1 MNTKLRIKLSILVSV
16 ILTTL
21 MIFCG
26 QSISSDKIESG
37 SGIDLGHGISVE
49 KVLEIRAKLG
59 PTEDMGKGVDGHR
72 RNYPIIG
79 GNFEGKGLKGVVV
92 PGGADFSLERIDG
105 AELLHAFYRIKT
117 DDGQIIIVDNKGIFR
132 LTEEGKTK
140 KASGKEPLP
149 SDFYCMTTPTF
160 LTPPGKYAWL
170 QDYIFFGTVGD
181 TGSADEVLVEIYKL
195 DQKIKID

>member
-1 MNTKLRIKLSILVSV
+1 MNTSLRIKFSLSAGLILMTFMV
-16 ILTTL
+16 
-21 MIFCG
+21 FCG
-26 QSISSDKIESG
+26 DAISSDKAGSG
-37 SGIDLGHGISVE
+37 SVIDLCHGITAE
-49 KVLEIRAKLG
+49 KVLQIRAKLG

-79 GNFEGKGLKGVVV
+79 GTFEGKGLKGVVV
-92 PGGADFSLERIDG
+92 PGGADFSLERADG

-132 LTEEGKTK
+132 LTEEGKAK
-140 KASGKEPLP
+140 KAAGKEPLP

-160 LTPPGKYAWL
+160 FAPPGKYSWL

-181 TGSADEVLVEIYKL
+181 TGNADEVLVEIYKL
-195 DQKIKID
+195 DQKI